1 MTDVSRETELLFEKY
16 RNLMATWNPKI
27 NLVASSTLGEFRE
40 RHIED
45 CLQIV
50 SSLPKYISGK
60 WVDIGSGGGLPGL
73 VLAIYYREQSIDFS
87 FVESDKRKC
96 QFLRTVIREL
106 GLENVDVISE
116 RIEEITPLNAD
127 YLSARALA
135 ALPKLLGFV
144 ERHLGANGKALL
156 MKGRSWQEEV
166 ELARKE
172 WHFELEHSPSTTDA
186 EAAILKVSGVSHA

>member
-1 MTDVSRETELLFEKY
+1 MIDVSRETELLFDKY
-16 RNLMATWNPKI
+16 QSLMVTWNPKI
-27 NLVASSTLGEFRE
+27 NLVAFSTLGEFRE

-50 SSLPKYISGK
+50 SFLPEHISGK

-106 GLENVDVISE
+106 GLSNVDVISE
-116 RIEEITPLNAD
+116 RIEETTPLNAD

-144 ERHLGANGKALL
+144 ERHLGATGEALL

>member
-1 MTDVSRETELLFEKY
+1 MIDVSRETALLFDKY
-16 RNLMATWNPKI
+16 EQLLVTWNPKI
-27 NLVASSTLGEFRE
+27 NLVASSTLAGFRE

-50 SSLPKYISGK
+50 NFLPDHISGK

-73 VLAIYYREQSIDFS
+73 VLAINYRNQPVSFS

-106 GLENVDVISE
+106 GLSNVEVIGE
-116 RIEEITPLNAD
+116 RIEKISPLNAD

-144 ERHLGANGKALL
+144 ERHLGDDGQAWL

-166 ELARKE
+166 DLARKE
-172 WHFELEHSPSTTDA
+172 WHFDLEHSPSTTDA